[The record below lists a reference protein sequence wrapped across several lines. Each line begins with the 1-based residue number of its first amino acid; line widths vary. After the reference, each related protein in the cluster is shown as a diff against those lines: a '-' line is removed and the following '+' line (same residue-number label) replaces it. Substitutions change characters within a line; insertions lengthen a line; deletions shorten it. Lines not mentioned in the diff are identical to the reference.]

1 MSKDQK
7 FRFLKDFIVTNRR
20 LFKRFPPVQEWRNG
34 GFLKG
39 LTGQETSL
47 FTINFQGEKNFFFT
61 IRDFFLRN
69 CG

>member
-7 FRFLKDFIVTNRR
+7 FGFSKDFIVTNRR
-20 LFKRFPPVQEWRNG
+20 LFKRFPPVQECG

-47 FTINFQGEKNFFFT
+47 FTINFQGEKNFLFT
-61 IRDFFLRN
+61 IRNFFLKN